1 MSTVPLK
8 TVTKN
13 GINVNYKDKA
23 IDAVKEYLKTR
34 YAKKDVNKNE
44 IYIISETVDKASKNI
59 RVMLGSY
66 QTPKYAYCYVYT
78 GDDKPTYLEI
88 YLRDDVFCVEEIQK

>member
-1 MSTVPLK
+1 MSTVLSR

-23 IDAVKEYLKTR
+23 MDAVKEYLKTR

-44 IYIISETVDKASKNI
+44 IYVIFETSDKASKNI
-59 RVMLGSY
+59 RIMLGSY

-78 GDDKPTYLEI
+78 GDDAPAFLEI
-88 YLRDDVFCVEEIQK
+88 YLRDDVFGVEEI

>member
-1 MSTVPLK
+1 MVLLK
-8 TVTKN
+8 IAIKN
-13 GINVNYKDKA
+13 GTNVNYKDKA
-23 IDAVKEYLKTR
+23 MDAVKEYLKTR

-44 IYIISETVDKASKNI
+44 IYVIFETSDKASKNI

-66 QTPKYAYCYVYT
+66 QTPKYVYCYIYT

-88 YLRDDVFCVEEIQK
+88 YLRDDVFCVKKV

>member
-1 MSTVPLK
+1 MVLLK
-8 TVTKN
+8 IAIKN
-13 GINVNYKDKA
+13 GTNVNYKDKA
-23 IDAVKEYLKTR
+23 MDAVKEYLKTR

-78 GDDKPTYLEI
+78 GDDKPTYLEV

>member
-1 MSTVPLK
+1 MSTPRLK
-8 TVTKN
+8 IATKN

-66 QTPKYAYCYVYT
+66 QTPKYVYCYIYT

-88 YLRDDVFCVEEIQK
+88 YLRDDVFCVKKV